1 MCGFSSIIL
10 KRSGSDA
17 KEYILNYSYISKK
30 LRINEAI
37 SAPTVRLIDDQGEQ
51 LGIMA
56 TQDAQAKAQEKTLD
70 LVEVSPEANPPVCK
84 LMDYGKHQYRQKK
97 IDQKHRKMQKQ
108 SEVKGIRLGFR
119 TDEHDL
125 EVKRKQAE
133 KFLKARNIVKIA
145 LIFKGRELAHV
156 DKAKEKLIK
165 FGESLEEVGTVE
177 EGPKRQGN
185 NLIMI
190 LTPIK

>member
-1 MCGFSSIIL
+1 M
-10 KRSGSDA
+10 
-17 KEYILNYSYISKK
+17 
-30 LRINEAI
+30 
-37 SAPTVRLIDDQGEQ
+37 RLIDDEGNQ

-56 TQDAQAKAQEKTLD
+56 MQDALAKAQGKGID
-70 LVEVSPEANPPVCK
+70 LVEVSPNANPPVCK
-84 LMDYGKHQYRQKK
+84 IMDYGKYQYKQKK

-108 SEVKGIRLGFR
+108 SEVKGVRLGFR

-133 KFLKARNIVKIA
+133 KFLSARNIVKVA
-145 LIFKGRELAHV
+145 LIFKGRELAHI
-156 DKAKEKLIK
+156 DRAKAKLIK
-165 FGESLEEVGTVE
+165 FADSLSEICTIE
-177 EGPKRQGN
+177 EGPKRQGY